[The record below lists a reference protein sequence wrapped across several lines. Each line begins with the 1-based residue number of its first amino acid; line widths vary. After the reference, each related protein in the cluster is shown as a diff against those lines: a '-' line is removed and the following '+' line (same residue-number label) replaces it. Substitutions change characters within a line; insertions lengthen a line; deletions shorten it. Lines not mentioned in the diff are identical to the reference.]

1 MACTALT
8 KGRGLDCNRIS
19 GGIKYVYLGVYDQFD
34 APIET
39 TGIVVVNSEVT
50 DIDMLVDGVQNT
62 LYRYTMPLGVANLTE
77 TIVGS
82 RENGTIYYTP
92 TLNVILN
99 RLTKED
105 QNEIKLLGS
114 TKVVAFAQLNAT
126 LSTGGASDGHD
137 VIIALGVE
145 NGLQLNAGSMDSGA
159 AWGDR
164 SGYTL
169 NFDGMEQNPFPMVAD
184 YTTVPFDNAG
194 FEIGTIVNS

>member
-19 GGIKYVYLGVYDQFD
+19 GGIKYVYFGVYDQFD

-39 TGIVVVNSEVT
+39 TGIVQSAGEIT
-50 DIDMLVDGVQNT
+50 DIEMGANV
-62 LYRYTMPLGVANLTE
+62 LYRYTMPLGVASLTD

-92 TLNVILN
+92 SLSVILN

-105 QNEIKLLGS
+105 QNQIKLLGA
-114 TKVVAFAQLNAT
+114 TTVVAFAQLNAT
-126 LSTGGASDGHD
+126 LTNGHD
-137 VIIALGVE
+137 VIVGLGVE
-145 NGLQLNAGSMDSGA
+145 NGLQLNAGTIDSGA

-169 NFDGMEQNPFPMVAD
+169 TFDGIEQLPFPMVED
-184 YTTVPFDNAG
+184 YTTTPFDNAA
-194 FEIGTIVNS
+194 FTMGTIVTS

>member
-19 GGIKYVYLGVYDQFD
+19 GGIKYVYFGVYDQFD

-39 TGIVVVNSEVT
+39 TGIVQSGGEIT
-50 DIDMLVDGVQNT
+50 DIEMGANV
-62 LYRYTMPLGVANLTE
+62 LYRYTMPLGTASLSESIT
-77 TIVGS
+77 GS
-82 RENGTIYYTP
+82 RENGTIFYTP

-105 QNEIKLLGS
+105 QNQIKLLGA
-114 TKVVAFAQLNAT
+114 TTVVAFAQLNAT
-126 LSTGGASDGHD
+126 LTNGHD
-137 VIIALGVE
+137 VIVGLGVE
-145 NGLQLNAGSMDSGA
+145 NGLQLNAGTIDSGA

-169 NFDGMEQNPFPMVAD
+169 TFDGIEQLPFPMVED
-184 YTTVPFDNAG
+184 YTTDPFDNAA
-194 FEIGTIVNS
+194 FTMGTIVTS

>member
-19 GGIKYVYLGVYDQFD
+19 GGIKYVYFGVYDQFD

-39 TGIVVVNSEVT
+39 TGIVQSGGEIT
-50 DIDMLVDGVQNT
+50 DIEMGANV
-62 LYRYTMPLGVANLTE
+62 LYRYTMPLGTASLSESIT
-77 TIVGS
+77 GS
-82 RENGTIYYTP
+82 RENGTIFYTP

-105 QNEIKLLGS
+105 QNQIKLLGA
-114 TKVVAFAQLNAT
+114 TTVVAFAQLNAT
-126 LSTGGASDGHD
+126 LTNGHD
-137 VIIALGVE
+137 VIVGLGVE
-145 NGLQLNAGSMDSGA
+145 NGLQLNAGTIDSGA

-169 NFDGMEQNPFPMVAD
+169 TFDGIEQLPFPMVAD
-184 YTTVPFDNAG
+184 YTTEPFDNAA
-194 FEIGTIVNS
+194 FTMGTIVTS